1 MENFVYEYP
10 TKVYFGKGAA
20 GQHLASILSAYGT
33 NVLLAYGG
41 GSIRKNGVYD
51 EIVDILKKAGKTVT
65 EFSGIMSTLHGR
77 RCRKGRSWRKHAKR
91 IWCWR

>member
-65 EFSGIMSTLHGR
+65 EFSG
-77 RCRKGRSWRKHAKR
+77 RKGRSWRKHAKR